1 MIDSEVARLRRLRG
15 SALRVRAVAR
25 ALGNTRQTLQDPLL
39 NHARCAA
46 WRVARVASGR
56 LRMHPYARF
65 QEDPGLG
72 VVFKNSFVAAT
83 AGLRARRSRRQALL
97 SLEGHL
103 TRLARQLDDAR
114 ALTLAPDLSDSLGR
128 LQIEIRSVL
137 TALERRTALEQ
148 RTAPE
153 QRTALER
160 ETPVGLTSVVAG
172 PSYAAPADADWPYL
186 AF

>member
-1 MIDSEVARLRRLRG
+1 
-15 SALRVRAVAR
+15 
-25 ALGNTRQTLQDPLL
+25 
-39 NHARCAA
+39 
-46 WRVARVASGR
+46 
-56 LRMHPYARF
+56 MHPYARF
-65 QEDPGLG
+65 QEDPGIG

-83 AGLRARRSRRQALL
+83 AGLRARSQRQALL

-137 TALERRTALEQ
+137 TALEQRATLEQCTALEQ
-148 RTAPE
+148 RT
-153 QRTALER
+153 TLER

>member
-1 MIDSEVARLRRLRG
+1 
-15 SALRVRAVAR
+15 
-25 ALGNTRQTLQDPLL
+25 
-39 NHARCAA
+39 
-46 WRVARVASGR
+46 
-56 LRMHPYARF
+56 MHPYARF

-128 LQIEIRSVL
+128 LQIEIRSVVL
-137 TALERRTALEQ
+137 TTL
-148 RTAPE
+148 E

-160 ETPVGLTSVVAG
+160 EAPGGRAPVVAR
-172 PSYAAPADADWPYL
+172 PSYAATAEEDWPYL